1 MERLIK
7 GAQAHYFVLPTFP
20 DISAT
25 PRFNQADASEKE
37 SLKRMIDQHNQ
48 QLQEKLAPL
57 VRDYGIVLIPTN
69 LQGIL
74 EDLSK
79 NPTHYQIENTNTAC
93 YTGGS
98 TIFESAGTICE
109 DPEHTLFWDDIHP
122 SATAHCIIGRRAFS
136 DVSQRIGHYSIT
148 PDFSGCHTSFR

>member
-7 GAQAHYFVLPTFP
+7 GAQAHYFVLHTFP

-79 NPTHYQIENTNTAC
+79 NPTHYQI
-93 YTGGS
+93 
-98 TIFESAGTICE
+98 
-109 DPEHTLFWDDIHP
+109 
-122 SATAHCIIGRRAFS
+122 
-136 DVSQRIGHYSIT
+136 
-148 PDFSGCHTSFR
+148 